1 MNWNELTSL
10 RINGVEFVKLTRQSD
25 GLVLFQKNLTPI
37 PAQVNMTTYDYSTMI
52 PSIIYVAQRDGSSTP
67 YQFSCQ
73 IYNTTNEYVWYVG
86 SVGSITGTYQI
97 LKSSA
102 GKPYRLINKAQL
114 GVQSIPYNPADGYG
128 ISSVDAEQQKQYL
141 FTNPYTSEQ
150 NLQTQNITIRFGSI
164 TSSNSTL
171 HLDGMNFKDDTG
183 NVVLTIGQNYVGYSG
198 AGFETDTTFNFNEH
212 KKEQFQVL
220 SIDETRMISFTIR

>member
-25 GLVLFQKNLTPI
+25 GLVLFQKSLTPI

-52 PSIIYVAQRDGSSTP
+52 PSIIYVSQRDGSSTP
-67 YQFSCQ
+67 YQFSCS
-73 IYNTTNEYVWYVG
+73 IYQTTNEYVWYIG
-86 SVGSITGTYQI
+86 NIGSITGTYQI

-114 GVQSIPYNPADGYG
+114 GVQSIPFNPSDGYG
-128 ISSVDAEQQKQYL
+128 ISNSDAEQQKSYL
-141 FTNPYTSEQ
+141 FTNPFSPET

-171 HLDGMNFKDDTG
+171 HLDGMDLKDDSD
-183 NVVLTIGQNYVGYSG
+183 NVILTIGENYVGYSG
-198 AGFETDTTFNFNEH
+198 EGFETDTTFDFNEH
-212 KKEQFQVL
+212 KKEQFSVL
-220 SIDETRMISFTIR
+220 SIDETRLISFTIL